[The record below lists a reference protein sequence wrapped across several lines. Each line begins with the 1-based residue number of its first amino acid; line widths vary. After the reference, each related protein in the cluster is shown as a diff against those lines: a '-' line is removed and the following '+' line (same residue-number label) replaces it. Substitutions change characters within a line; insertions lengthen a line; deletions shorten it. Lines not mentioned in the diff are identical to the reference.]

1 MLKAIQAYNVARRAP
16 VVFGLG
22 MWIHQTSY
30 KPTANFDKM
39 KRW

>member
-22 MWIHQTSY
+22 IGMWIIQTSY
-30 KPTANFDKM
+30 EWNIDSF
-39 KRW
+39 